1 MTLVN
6 PSNKNETEPDIFSW
20 DILNSDTL
28 AKLFIMCLKKS
39 CFPDCWKVSLV
50 VPVFKNVVEGSA
62 VKNYHLVNILSV
74 VSKVSE
80 KLVIGLLIHLHK
92 FGFLPIFN
100 MVLDLLN
107 QLHIF

>member
-50 VPVFKNVVEGSA
+50 VPVFKNVVESSA